1 MSQSMFIKS
10 IEIDEQERIIVSV
23 QEQFQ
28 AYLKEDMI
36 KTMLK
41 DQAKNALGEDFIQL
55 EVSPS
60 TFRVTVKE
68 GKAEHGKTVIMEE
81 INKNIEMALTF
92 LSNMQK

>member
-10 IEIDEQERIIVSV
+10 IEIDDQERIIVSV

-60 TFRVTVKE
+60 TFRITVKE
-68 GKAEHGKTVIMEE
+68 GKAEDGKRVVMEE

-92 LSNMQK
+92 LNNMK